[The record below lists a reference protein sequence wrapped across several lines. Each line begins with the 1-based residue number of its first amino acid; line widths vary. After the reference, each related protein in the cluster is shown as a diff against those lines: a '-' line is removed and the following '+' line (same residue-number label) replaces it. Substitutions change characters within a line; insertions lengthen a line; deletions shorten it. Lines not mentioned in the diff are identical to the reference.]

1 MAQHFKPND
10 ATLRRTL
17 TPLQYQVTQ
26 ADATEPPF
34 RNAYWDNHAAG
45 VYVCIVTGEPLFS
58 SLDKFDS
65 GTGWPS
71 FTRPI
76 QASAVRVK
84 EDRTH
89 GMTRVEAR
97 SAAGDT
103 HLGHIFP
110 DGPKPTGMRF
120 CINSASLRFVPR
132 ERLGAE
138 GYGELEALFSGGT
151 TPPEAHTD
159 NACAV
164 PAPGAAASCEATLET
179 AILAG
184 GCFWGMEELLRT
196 VPGVLETEVGYTGGT
211 TPNPTYEQVKT
222 GRTGHAEGL
231 RVVFD
236 PTVLPFSELLESW
249 FFLMHDPTT
258 RNRQGNDVGS
268 QYRSAIFF
276 TSESQRE
283 TAEAVKA
290 KVGASGQWGAPIVTE
305 IVAAGPF
312 TRAEGYHQRYL
323 EDNPGGYTCHFMRRP
338 KR

>member
-1 MAQHFKPND
+1 MAQTPKPD
-10 ATLRRTL
+10 EATLRRTL

-34 RNAYWDNHAAG
+34 RNVYWDNHAAG
-45 VYVCIVTGEPLFS
+45 VYVCVVTGAPLFC

-76 QASAVRVK
+76 QPSAVTVR
-84 EDRTH
+84 EDRAH
-89 GMTRVEAR
+89 GMIRVEAR

-120 CINSASLRFVPR
+120 CINSASLRFVAR
-132 ERLGAE
+132 ERLAAE
-138 GYGELEALFSGGT
+138 GYGELEALFSGGG

-184 GCFWGMEELLRT
+184 GCFWGMEELLRG

-211 TPNPTYEQVKT
+211 TPNPTYEHVKM
-222 GRTGHAEGL
+222 GRTGHAEAL

-236 PTVLPFSELLESW
+236 PAVLPFAELLESW

-276 TSESQRE
+276 TSEAQRG

-305 IVAAGPF
+305 IVAAGTF

-323 EDNPGGYTCHFMRRP
+323 EENPGGYTCHFMRRP